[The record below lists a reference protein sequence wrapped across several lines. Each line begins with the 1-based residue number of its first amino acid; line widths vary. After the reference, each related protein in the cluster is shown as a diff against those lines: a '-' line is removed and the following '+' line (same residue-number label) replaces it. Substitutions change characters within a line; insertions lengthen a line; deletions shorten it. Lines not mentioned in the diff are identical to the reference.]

1 MSRDNEPHQ
10 PTVRESIPEPETL
23 ESNIFHIYYHDQI
36 FIPGRSILVYC
47 EWFEVS
53 DCLNN
58 DIRQEAGN
66 LETDDE
72 TYRIQE
78 ASLQHYE
85 EDSAELSHITITL
98 SLYR

>member
-1 MSRDNEPHQ
+1 MN
-10 PTVRESIPEPETL
+10 PTNPLSGRASPNL
-23 ESNIFHIYYHDQI
+23 KHWSQIFFIFMI
-36 FIPGRSILVYC
+36 MIRFIPGRSILIYC

-58 DIRQEAGN
+58 DIRQEAGD

-72 TYRIQE
+72 TYRSQE
-78 ASLQHYE
+78 AISLQHYE